1 MYRAASA
8 VGLMLLLSA
17 CATSRSFTPVA
28 EHKLRQASLDE
39 VLAAH
44 ERYCNGLA
52 SLIASGELTVADLRA
67 GRSHTI
73 DVHLA
78 TRRGGQLYLKGS
90 VAVVT
95 AIELVSDGQRVWFRV
110 PKKKKVWTGSAT
122 AAPPAG
128 SSEKDETSDKEAAPY
143 EALRPRD
150 VTQAL
155 LPEPLAPAADE
166 SVVFEA
172 DETSFSLTL
181 AKVAQGRGL
190 VTRRVWLDRETL
202 QLARARY
209 YDQKGDLESE
219 VRFLAW
225 QGDGPRRI
233 SISRPAEG
241 HSATFVFSK
250 RRPNASI
257 PDPAF
262 VPVISDDYTVVEID

>member
-1 MYRAASA
+1 MGAMA
-8 VGLMLLLSA
+8 LLLSG
-17 CATSRSFTPVA
+17 CATSHSFTPVA
-28 EHKLRQASLDE
+28 ERKLRQATLDE
-39 VLAAH
+39 VLGAH
-44 ERYCNGLA
+44 ERYCSDQT
-52 SLIASGELTVADLRA
+52 SLIASGELTVADLRK

-122 AAPPAG
+122 AAPPAE
-128 SSEKDETSDKEAAPY
+128 SSENDETGDKEATPY

-150 VTQAL
+150 VTRAL

-166 SVVFEA
+166 SVVFDA

-181 AKVAQGRGL
+181 AKVDQGRGL
-190 VTRRVWLDRETL
+190 ARRRVWLDRETL

-219 VRFLAW
+219 VRFSAW
-225 QGDGPRRI
+225 QEDGPRRI
-233 SISRPAEG
+233 KISRPAEG
-241 HSATFVFSK
+241 YAATFVFSK
-250 RRPNASI
+250 RRPNASV
-257 PDPAF
+257 PDRAF
-262 VPVISDDYTVVEID
+262 VPVIPDDYTVVEID